1 MLRCDH
7 ATPLLLLYHA
17 MPHCFRVGVS
27 ILSPLSAY
35 SMPPTTPTLLA
46 SISRLPWLLAAW
58 LANRWMHRP
67 SDKQFWRLALISR
80 ADCIV
85 EFIKDLFLPSFVGF
99 FLRKNES
106 DWHFGHAQKWA
117 ASLKSLIN
125 VPLGLSWW
133 VSDTCSVIF
142 AAVLCSRAQSLCW
155 AISALPNVICNQCLF
170 LN

>member
-35 SMPPTTPTLLA
+35 SPPPTLLA

-67 SDKQFWRLALISR
+67 SDKQFWRMALISR

-99 FLRKNES
+99 FFEK
-106 DWHFGHAQKWA
+106 KWIRLA
-117 ASLKSLIN
+117 LWTCTKMSSNSEIFDKCPAWFIMMSVWYLLCYLCCCSLF
-125 VPLGLSWW
+125 
-133 VSDTCSVIF
+133 TCSESVLSNISF
-142 AAVLCSRAQSLCW
+142 AKCDS
-155 AISALPNVICNQCLF
+155 
-170 LN
+170 